1 MMIDKKYIRILV
13 VDDNQNARK
22 GLIALLNSFGRRQGP
37 EIEIKIVGEAENG
50 QEAVSLSKKLTPDLI
65 FMDINMPVMDGL
77 EATRIIKTQEMNT
90 KVVILSMHGGQRE
103 TALHIG
109 ADEFIEKGTEAQAI
123 KQVVLRFSKNN
134 KFRNQR

>member
-1 MMIDKKYIRILV
+1 MMTEKKDIRILI
-13 VDDNQNARK
+13 VDDNHSARR
-22 GLIALLNSFGRRQGP
+22 GLIALLNSFGHRQQSDFV
-37 EIEIKIVGEAENG
+37 IKIVGEAANG

-77 EATRIIKTQEMNT
+77 EATKIIKKQEMNT

-103 TALHIG
+103 TAMNFG

-123 KQVVLRFSKNN
+123 RQAVLRFSMNE
-134 KFRNQR
+134 